1 MVFGFNDVINDGA
14 TSGNIFT
21 GNGMGGGLL
30 GGIDSMTNTGMG
42 IVSLLK
48 QIKGLGQE
56 EQLTDE
62 EKYRRN
68 FYQQALNNQNM
79 QQPNQQQFGQGGQLT
94 SLLQPQQPQQPYNFN
109 NYGRMY

>member
-1 MVFGFNDVINDGA
+1 MVSGFGNLMGGGY
-14 TSGNIFT
+14 TSGNIF
-21 GNGMGGGLL
+21 GDNSSQ
-30 GGIDSMTNTGMG
+30 INPFDSMLNTGSG
-42 IVSLLK
+42 LVSLLG

-68 FYQQALNNQNM
+68 FYKQMMNNQNM
-79 QQPNQQQFGQGGQLT
+79 QQPNQQQLGQGGQLT
-94 SLLQPQQPQQPYNFN
+94 SLLNPQQPQQPQQPYNFN

>member
-21 GNGMGGGLL
+21 GDNMGGGLL
-30 GGIDSMTNTGMG
+30 GGIDSITNTGMRL
-42 IVSLLK
+42 VSLLK
-48 QIKGLGQE
+48 QIKGLGQD

-68 FYQQALNNQNM
+68 FYKQMMNNQNM
-79 QQPNQQQFGQGGQLT
+79 QQPFGGQLT